1 MVWNIKLKCKC
12 GSVLISSPPWPNN
25 NTSETGSAYSICGVS
40 PQRLTESRGP
50 RGTEPK
56 QDVDD
61 DTWFPLMNET
71 QVDTKSVQREIV
83 WDRTVWTSSRSAP
96 HYCAI
101 SNFLRRDVWT
111 ATCELVVKADKQ
123 TQLKVRSLRIS
134 LFILHKYLSDC
145 MCPCAVFFYIY
156 FHMFIHT
163 QREEDKVTF
172 CGRMIFSQLQS
183 NVLLLLGKL
192 PRQHDWIWS
201 MWQAYITANLC
212 LSCGNAMC

>member
-12 GSVLISSPPWPNN
+12 GSVLISNPPWPNN

-71 QVDTKSVQREIV
+71 QVDTKSVRREIV

-101 SNFLRRDVWT
+101 SNFPRRDVWT

-134 LFILHKYLSDC
+134 SFILHKYLSDC
-145 MCPCAVFFYIY
+145 MCPCAVFFTSTSTCLYT
-156 FHMFIHT
+156 HT
-163 QREEDKVTF
+163 EKRIRLHFVVEWSSLSYKATCCCFWASCQDNMTGSEV
-172 CGRMIFSQLQS
+172 C
-183 NVLLLLGKL
+183 GKL
-192 PRQHDWIWS
+192 
-201 MWQAYITANLC
+201 T
-212 LSCGNAMC
+212 